1 MKRTKVKL
9 KIWEL
14 RIKKGMSAKE
24 LAKASGISAGA
35 LHYYETN
42 QHSPTLDQ
50 IYDLAVALGVN
61 FNDLFEVPATDDVE
75 NNEKT
80 KKG

>member
-1 MKRTKVKL
+1 
-9 KIWEL
+9 
-14 RIKKGMSAKE
+14 MSAKE
-24 LAKASGISAGA
+24 LANAAGISVGA

-42 QHSPTLDQ
+42 QHSPTVDQ
-50 IYDLAVALGVN
+50 VYEMAVALGVN
-61 FNDLFEVPATDDVE
+61 FNDLFEVPSTDEVE